1 VLSVLEKLA
10 TQYNS
15 IYLLI

>member
-1 VLSVLEKLA
+1 LEKLA